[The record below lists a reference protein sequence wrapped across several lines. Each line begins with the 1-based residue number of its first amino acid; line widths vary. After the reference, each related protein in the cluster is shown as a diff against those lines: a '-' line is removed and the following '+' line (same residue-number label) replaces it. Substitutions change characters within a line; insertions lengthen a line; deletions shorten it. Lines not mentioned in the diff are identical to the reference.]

1 MIHIKRNIC
10 LVAVS
15 CTLLAGIPL
24 QGVAQTGRTAKVQA
38 TQNHKITVSGTVL
51 DKTTNDPLIG
61 VSVVVK
67 GVANAGTI
75 TDMDGKFTLKL
86 PYAEA
91 PLVFSYL
98 GYQPQEIVPGAK
110 KELTVLLQ
118 EDTKALQEV
127 VVVGYTKQRK
137 ETMIGSVATI
147 TTKDLTQSPTANI
160 NNALAGRL
168 PGLIVNQYAG
178 GEPGV
183 DQSELFIRGKATYG
197 NQSAIVIVD
206 GIERDMSYLA
216 PDEIETFTILK
227 DASATAAYGIR
238 GANGVIVI
246 TTKRGKAAEKA
257 TVNLKASIGIN
268 QPIGFPEY
276 LGSADYATLYN
287 EARLNDAKMTGAD
300 ISSLNLFSQQ
310 AIVWDMTGIIMILP
324 SNPVCRKMS
333 ASPFVEVR
341 TRYVIMYW
349 PITFH
354 KAVTTNIRMPVNMT
368 RKPSSPVTTSVRTSI
383 STLIVI

>member
-61 VSVVVK
+61 VSVVVNKSIKVK

-168 PGLIVNQYAG
+168 L
-178 GEPGV
+178 
-183 DQSELFIRGKATYG
+183 
-197 NQSAIVIVD
+197 
-206 GIERDMSYLA
+206 
-216 PDEIETFTILK
+216 
-227 DASATAAYGIR
+227 
-238 GANGVIVI
+238 
-246 TTKRGKAAEKA
+246 
-257 TVNLKASIGIN
+257 
-268 QPIGFPEY
+268 
-276 LGSADYATLYN
+276 
-287 EARLNDAKMTGAD
+287 
-300 ISSLNLFSQQ
+300 SQ
-310 AIVWDMTGIIMILP
+310 
-324 SNPVCRKMS
+324 
-333 ASPFVEVR
+333 
-341 TRYVIMYW
+341 
-349 PITFH
+349 
-354 KAVTTNIRMPVNMT
+354 
-368 RKPSSPVTTSVRTSI
+368 
-383 STLIVI
+383 

>member
-1 MIHIKRNIC
+1 M
-10 LVAVS
+10 
-15 CTLLAGIPL
+15 
-24 QGVAQTGRTAKVQA
+24 
-38 TQNHKITVSGTVL
+38 
-51 DKTTNDPLIG
+51 DKTTGDPLIG

-67 GVANAGTI
+67 GVANTGTI
-75 TDMDGKFTLKL
+75 TDIDGKFTLKL

-98 GYQPQEIVPGAK
+98 GYQPQEVIPGARK
-110 KELTVLLQ
+110 DLSILLQ

-183 DQSELFIRGKATYG
+183 DQSELFIRGKSTYG

-300 ISSLNLFSQQ
+300 VSTLNLFSLQ
-310 AIVWDMTGIIMILP
+310 AIDNFRRAKGDNSDGLGYDWDYYDLP
-324 SNPVCRKMS
+324 LNRDCRKMS
-333 ASPFVEVR
+333 VSLSVVVR
-341 TRYVIMYW
+341 TKCATMYW
-349 PITFH
+349 PITSH
-354 KAVTTNIRMPVNMT
+354 KAVTINIRMSVNMIH
-368 RKPSSPVTTSVRTSI
+368 KPVLPVITSVQILI
-383 STLIVI
+383 SALTVT